1 MKYDVTDKSVSAASA
16 SQQPARLSPLR
27 QKLREKADQVLE
39 KRQLLT
45 RQEIEKR
52 IEEARL
58 RREHASQEAVVRR
71 L

>member
-16 SQQPARLSPLR
+16 SQPARLSPLR